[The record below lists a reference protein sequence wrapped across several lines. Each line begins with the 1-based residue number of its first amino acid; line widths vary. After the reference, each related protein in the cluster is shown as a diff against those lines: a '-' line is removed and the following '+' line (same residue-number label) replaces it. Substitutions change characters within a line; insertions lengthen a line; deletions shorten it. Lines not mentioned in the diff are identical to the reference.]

1 MTTLSELICSIQS
14 RDGQNDQFK
23 ETILCSALLPILE
36 SFLRSSSLIEMAKS
50 QMINKSCLDLIESF
64 ADRDDTLDL
73 LQAIGDDFTPG

>member
-1 MTTLSELICSIQS
+1 
-14 RDGQNDQFK
+14 
-23 ETILCSALLPILE
+23 
-36 SFLRSSSLIEMAKS
+36 MAKS